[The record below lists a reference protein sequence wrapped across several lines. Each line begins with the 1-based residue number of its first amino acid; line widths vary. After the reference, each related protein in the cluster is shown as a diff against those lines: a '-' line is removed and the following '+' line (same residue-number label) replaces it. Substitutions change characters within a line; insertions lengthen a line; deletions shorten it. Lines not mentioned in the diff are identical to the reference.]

1 MTDDIVK
8 EINKQSLGS
17 DEGIVNLYDL
27 TVGGVTNYFH
37 GENTDSPLRFLSRD
51 YQPFPM
57 MIEGI
62 EVTGDGASPR
72 PTLTL
77 PNVNS
82 LFRSDSEL
90 TISKIED
97 LVGGKVVRHQTLS
110 KYVGIGAGSGN
121 DATNNYELP
130 KATYIIDRVASKN
143 RLMVQLEL
151 ASPFDLSGVRVPSR
165 QVTGK
170 YCAWVYKGYDY
181 SNTNV
186 RSACDWNCKVFRQ
199 GILNVGAVTESTN
212 FAAPNGT
219 TANVVDESGIT
230 DDPATFNVTIVA
242 NNVQNI
248 SVATGGSG
256 YNIGNLIRISASSL
270 SGTGAK
276 EGIFNVPVA
285 TLISG
290 SAVEEYRAFFSED
303 DEPFIADS
311 GGTTLIS
318 GAQEWSSSSTYTE
331 NQVVKKKFTVA
342 SSVPVNKIKRGKL
355 YEITTAGNP
364 TNTFTDLGAANN
376 SVGTVFTATSDGAG
390 TPTAG
395 DVKQIA
401 FVHYMAK
408 TSISA
413 DAANEPI
420 EKSANWGI
428 VRPFKVYS
436 AVNDAHTFTADP
448 VDARRS
454 SYVYHNDNIWRVVVE
469 GRKNQLGVPSN
480 ANPNWTTG
488 DICSKLLSGCKARY
502 GMKVI
507 ENYTTDSVDFMAAK
521 VSNFD
526 TGVVLPF
533 GGFPGTRKF
542 K

>member
-8 EINKQSLGS
+8 EINQQSLGS
-17 DEGIVNLYDL
+17 DEGIVSLYDL
-27 TVGGVTNYFH
+27 TIGGVTNYFH
-37 GENTDSPLRFLSRD
+37 GENTDSALRFLSRD

-121 DATNNYELP
+121 DVANNYELP

-199 GILNVGAVTESTN
+199 GILNVGAVTLSTN
-212 FAAPNGT
+212 FTAPNGNT
-219 TANVVDESGIT
+219 NNVVDESGRT
-230 DDPATFNVTIVA
+230 DDPATFNVTIVG
-242 NNVQNI
+242 NNVTSI

-256 YNIGNLIRISASSL
+256 YSVGNLIRISASSL
-270 SGTGAK
+270 SGTGTK
-276 EGIFNVPVA
+276 NGIFNVPV
-285 TLISG
+285 TQLISG
-290 SAVEEYRAFFSED
+290 DAVEEFRVFFSED

-318 GAQEWSSSSTYTE
+318 GAPEWSGSNTYTE
-331 NQVVKKKFTVA
+331 NQVVKRKFIVA

-355 YEITTAGNP
+355 YQITSVGTTDFTA
-364 TNTFTDLGAANN
+364 LGAANN
-376 SVGTVFTATSDGAG
+376 SAGTVFTATSDGAG
-390 TPTAG
+390 TSTGA
-395 DVKQIA
+395 VRQIA

-408 TSISA
+408 TTINPSA
-413 DAANEPI
+413 PEPA

-436 AVNDAHTFTADP
+436 AVNNAHTFTADP

-454 SYVYHNDNIWRVVVE
+454 SYVYHNDNIWKAVVE
-469 GRKNQLGVPSN
+469 GKKSELGVPSN

-488 DICSKLLSGCKARY
+488 DVCSKLLSGCKARY

-507 ENYTTDSVDFMAAK
+507 ENYTTDGVDFMASK

>member
-1 MTDDIVK
+1 MTDNIVK
-8 EINKQSLGS
+8 EINQQSLGS
-17 DEGIVNLYDL
+17 DEGLVSLYDL
-27 TVGGVTNYFH
+27 TVGGTTSYFH

-62 EVTGDGASPR
+62 EITGDGASPR

-121 DATNNYELP
+121 DVANNYELP

-143 RLMVQLEL
+143 RLMIQLEL

-199 GILNVGAVTESTN
+199 EIEAVGAITLSTN

-219 TANVVDESGIT
+219 TNNVVDESART
-230 DDPATFNVTIVA
+230 DDPATFNVTIA
-242 NNVQNI
+242 NNAVQ
-248 SVATGGSG
+248 SLQVATGGSG
-256 YNIGNLIRISASSL
+256 YTLGNLIRISASSL
-270 SGTGAK
+270 SGTGTK
-276 EGIFNVPVA
+276 EGIFNAPV
-285 TLISG
+285 TQLESG
-290 SAVEEYRAFFSED
+290 TAVEEYKVFFSED

-318 GAQEWSSSSTYTE
+318 GAAEWSASNTYTE

-342 SSVPVNKIKRGKL
+342 SSVAVTKIKRGKL
-355 YEITTAGNP
+355 YEITTAGT
-364 TNTFTDLGAANN
+364 TNFTTLGAANS

-390 TPTAG
+390 TSTTG

-413 DAANEPI
+413 SAANEPL

-436 AVNDAHTFTADP
+436 AVNNAHTFTADP

-454 SYVYHNDNIWRVVVE
+454 SYVFHSDNIWKAVVE
-469 GRKNQLGVPSN
+469 GKKSELGVPSN

-488 DICSKLLSGCKARY
+488 DVCSKLLSGCKARY
-502 GMKVI
+502 GIKVI
-507 ENYTTDSVDFMAAK
+507 ENYTTDSVDFMAPK
-521 VSNFD
+521 VSSFD